1 MEILIICLTAIS
13 ASFLTFFSGFGLGTI
28 LMPVFLFFFPLD
40 TAIALTAVV
49 HLLNNILKMILLF
62 KYVAWHVVLRFG
74 IPAFIAAFLGAQLLF
89 FLEKIPALYSYSL
102 NGKIAM
108 ITPVKLTLSFLMLLF
123 VILELSPSFNKITL
137 PMRFLSLGGLLSGF
151 FGGLSGHQGA
161 LRSVFLLKCG
171 LSKEH
176 FIATGVMI
184 ACLVDFSRLFV
195 YGGYLLNSQYTQYLS
210 FIIPAILFAFLGVF
224 LGSKFMKKVTLRAVQ
239 IIISVMLFVIA
250 LLLAAGII

>member
-108 ITPVKLTLSFLMLLF
+108 ITPVKLTLSFLM
-123 VILELSPSFNKITL
+123 
-137 PMRFLSLGGLLSGF
+137 FL
-151 FGGLSGHQGA
+151 
-161 LRSVFLLKCG
+161 
-171 LSKEH
+171 
-176 FIATGVMI
+176 
-184 ACLVDFSRLFV
+184 
-195 YGGYLLNSQYTQYLS
+195 
-210 FIIPAILFAFLGVF
+210 
-224 LGSKFMKKVTLRAVQ
+224 
-239 IIISVMLFVIA
+239 
-250 LLLAAGII
+250 